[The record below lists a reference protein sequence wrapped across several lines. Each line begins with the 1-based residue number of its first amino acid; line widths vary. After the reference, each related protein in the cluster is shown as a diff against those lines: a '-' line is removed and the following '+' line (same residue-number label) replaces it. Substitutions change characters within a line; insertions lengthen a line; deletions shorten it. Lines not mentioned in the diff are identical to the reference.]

1 MEKLN
6 LKFTAQS
13 VDEIE
18 QARQLPIQ
26 NCMSDNS
33 VKMLALFIQKGLVNE
48 DGRVGVS
55 RAVALDTIN
64 NYLEDSDTDNLL
76 LDITEALVNAGF
88 LSRELD
94 VAKLRERRDKALS
107 QTMTALDEI

>member
-18 QARQLPIQ
+18 QARQLPLQ

-33 VKMLALFIQKGLVNE
+33 IKMLALFLQKGLVNE

-55 RAVALDTIN
+55 KAVALDTIDK
-64 NYLEDSDTDNLL
+64 YLEESDTDNLL

-88 LSRELD
+88 LSRELKIAELR
-94 VAKLRERRDKALS
+94 AKKEKILS
-107 QTMTALDEI
+107 QAMTTLEEI